1 MRTFFFVLLGVVV
14 DVRGLKGHAWLTLG
28 SLGALVVARAVAV
41 KASRWCWGEID
52 PRDREIALWVFPRG
66 LITAV
71 LAIQVFNARGRQF
84 DFLPALA
91 FATIVVTNI
100 LVIFGSIRAKRRQPP
115 QAEPALAKEETGV
128 MSS

>member
-1 MRTFFFVLLGVVV
+1 
-14 DVRGLKGHAWLTLG
+14 
-28 SLGALVVARAVAV
+28 
-41 KASRWCWGEID
+41 
-52 PRDREIALWVFPRG
+52 

-71 LAIQVFNARGRQF
+71 LAIQVLNVRGSQF